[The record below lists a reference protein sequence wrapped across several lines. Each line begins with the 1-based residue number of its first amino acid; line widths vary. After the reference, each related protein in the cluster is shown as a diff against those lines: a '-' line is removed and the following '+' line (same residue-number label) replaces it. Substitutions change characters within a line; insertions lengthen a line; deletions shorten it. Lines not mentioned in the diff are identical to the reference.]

1 MNKKQLLEMPK
12 LKVTPSM
19 YRMAMA
25 DKPKI
30 TVHSNWYG
38 NKYETREHN
47 TAVYLRCCVKN
58 GILKLSCFITEDI
71 RTSVKKPLYEIYFSK
86 EEKTYLTY
94 NTENGHWLTG
104 SFWRL
109 KWPSYFYSIKISCC
123 QETQKAIQG
132 YFEDES
138 TDAITLIS
146 RFQGKI
152 MDERLVKRHKKQT
165 DPWDEDMKQTPPLPK
180 DWKRWVN
187 KVGIPEN
194 YIFYRYSRNKVRD
207 GYCTYCE
214 NTVKVSLPH
223 HNAEGICP
231 HCHRKI
237 VFKSVGRFKRLFTD
251 RYIMCLMQKCK
262 DGYMIRKFE
271 GYRRYTFDNYKNPEV
286 SVFEYRRTI
295 GNAKDRVIRSYFYGS
310 YKNVE
315 YRWIRSEDAPAYYLR
330 NNTGK
335 VYGKT
340 LPSLFK
346 GELKTTGLKEYM
358 QYKPDIN
365 PEKYLVAFTSCP
377 FLEKTVKVGLTKLS
391 DEMIESYTWNRKQF
405 LPVTT
410 ENIQESIIKILM
422 LTPTAFRKLKKYNG
436 NMDML
441 TWLQHETDTKKEIPE
456 ETLLWLLANSITPKT
471 FDFISDRMNVLQ
483 IESYVK
489 RQMTDNSMKLREVID
504 TWQDYLSMAERFGYD
519 INDEIVYRV
528 RKLKQRHDE
537 LVDLCNQ
544 EDDET
549 RAKEIR
555 AKFSNLETN
564 LLDVKDKYE
573 YANDDYT
580 VIVPTKIEQ
589 ILSEGRALHHCVANI
604 DKYWDRIDRNEAYVF
619 FLRKSERPNQAYYTL
634 EVEPCGTV
642 RQKRTM
648 YDRQEKDISDASDFL
663 REWQKVIKERMTDK
677 DRELAKTS
685 RILRFEN
692 FKELSKKNIIINT
705 GQLQDQRLVD
715 VLMADLMEAA

>member
-1 MNKKQLLEMPK
+1 VNKKQLLEMPK

-109 KWPSYFYSIKISCC
+109 KWPSYFYSTKISCC

-214 NTVKVSLPH
+214 NTVKVSPPH
-223 HNAEGICP
+223 HNAEGVCP
-231 HCHRKI
+231 HCHKKI
-237 VFKSVGRFKRLFTD
+237 VFKSIGRFKRLFTD
-251 RYIMCLMQKCK
+251 RYLMCLIQKCK

-286 SVFEYRRTI
+286 CFFEYRRTI
-295 GNAKDRVIRSYFYGS
+295 GNALNYNIRSYFYGS
-310 YKNVE
+310 YKNRE
-315 YRWIRSEDAPAYYLR
+315 YRWIRDADVSAYYLR
-330 NNTGK
+330 NNTGR

-346 GELKTTGLKEYM
+346 GELKPTGVKEYM
-358 QYKPDIN
+358 RYKPDIN

-377 FLEKTVKVGLTKLS
+377 FLEKTVKVGLYKLS
-391 DEMIESYTWNRKQF
+391 DELIESYTWNKKQF

-410 ENIQESIIKILM
+410 ENIQKSIIKILM

-436 NMDML
+436 NMKML
-441 TWLQHETDTKKEIPE
+441 TWLQYETETKKEIPE
-456 ETLLWLLANSITPKT
+456 ETLLWLLKNDLNPIKLS
-471 FDFISDRMNVLQ
+471 FISDRMSIVQ
-483 IESYVK
+483 IESYIK
-489 RQMTDNSMKLREVID
+489 RQMTENSMKLREVMD
-504 TWQDYLSMAERFGYD
+504 TWEDYLSMAKKLGYD
-519 INDEIVYRV
+519 IYDEIIYRT

-544 EDDET
+544 EDD
-549 RAKEIR
+549 AIR
-555 AKFSNLETN
+555 AQKIRETFPSIEKNLSE
-564 LLDVKDKYE
+564 VKEKYE
-573 YANDDYT
+573 YANDKYT
-580 VIVPTKIEQ
+580 VTVPTTIEQ

-648 YDRQEKDISDASDFL
+648 YDRQEKDIADASEFL

-705 GQLQDQRLVD
+705 GQLQGQRLVD